1 MVSQPASYQT
11 SDRSEKNES
20 EFELSLKKLMVKARR
35 GIPPKYSSKS
45 PIHLLPIRYLGMLES
60 CTSLL
65 FFYFFYFL
73 FSFSG
78 FFFLVPRLPYL
89 LFLFFF
95 VFPLFLFLFLF
106 GLGERDSSFGEARL
120 RLRLRLPRERKGT
133 WKGRYCT
140 VLYCIVLHC
149 TVGTVL
155 YWTGGWNSGRIPGSA
170 VAVV

>member
-35 GIPPKYSSKS
+35 VIPQKDSSKS
-45 PIHLLPIRYLGMLES
+45 LIHLLHVPIRYLGMLES

-65 FFYFFYFL
+65 
-73 FSFSG
+73 S
-78 FFFLVPRLPYL
+78 
-89 LFLFFF
+89 FLFFF
-95 VFPLFLFLFLF
+95 FSFSLLFLVSLLLPSFLFLFSLIL
-106 GLGERDSSFGEARL
+106 LGGASSFGEARL
-120 RLRLRLPRERKGT
+120 RLRLRLLRERKGP
-133 WKGRYCT
+133 WKGR
-140 VLYCIVLHC
+140 HC

-155 YWTGGWNSGRIPGSA
+155 YWTGGWKSGRIPGSA